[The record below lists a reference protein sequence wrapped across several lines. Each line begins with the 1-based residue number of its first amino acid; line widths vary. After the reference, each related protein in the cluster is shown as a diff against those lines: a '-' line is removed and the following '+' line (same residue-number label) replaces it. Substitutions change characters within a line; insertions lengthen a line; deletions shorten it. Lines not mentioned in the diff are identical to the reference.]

1 MAGEME
7 ILFSLAGRVHTL
19 LRRESS
25 RIIDVEWLCADA
37 AYASEVIRLVEATE
51 SEELQKLAE
60 RIREVHPL
68 FLKTT
73 AQTEP
78 VIVSNVRK
86 YMNTLR

>member
-1 MAGEME
+1 MAGDME

-37 AYASEVIRLVEATE
+37 AYAREVIRLVATIE

-68 FLKTT
+68 FLKT
-73 AQTEP
+73 AERAGS
-78 VIVSNVRK
+78 VIVPSECK
-86 YMNTLR
+86 YTNTLR

>member
-37 AYASEVIRLVEATE
+37 AYAREVIRLVDA
-51 SEELQKLAE
+51 SQSDELQKLAE

-68 FLKTT
+68 ILKTT
-73 AQTEP
+73 ERAAP
-78 VIVSNVRK
+78 AIVSNEHK
-86 YMNTLR
+86 YTNTLR